1 MRFASVMLNCVIWV
15 TFAHAQNGCDALKDL
30 KLDHATVTSAK
41 WMEAGPVPVPMGFP
55 PKPQNIAVARRC
67 EVDAVSRPTSDS
79 EIHFS
84 LWLPAREDWNGKY
97 LQRGNGGWAGA
108 ISISQLIGPL
118 AQGYAVAATDD
129 GHTATAGP
137 LPDASWAIGHP
148 EKLIDF
154 GFRAVHETAALS
166 KEIVS
171 AYYSKPATRAYFQG
185 CSDGGREALMEAE
198 RYPEDFVGII
208 AGAPANHWTNHFAGF
223 LWNEMALSATKDRPL
238 TADQMAN
245 VQKAALAACD
255 ALDGVKDG
263 LIDDPRKCHFDP
275 SALLCQGAAPAGSTC
290 LTQLQI
296 DAFKKI
302 YAGPK
307 DPVTGMQIYPGYEPG
322 TEGEPGA
329 WIPWIVPGMG
339 IPTSIQ
345 AMFGNSMYAQAVHE
359 NPQWD
364 WKNADL
370 HRELQLADEKT
381 GAILNAYNPDLRTF
395 RAHGGKLIQYHG
407 WGDAAIA
414 PRDSIDF
421 YEKVEGFFRD
431 YPDPRSTN
439 ATDVR
444 AFYRLFM
451 VPGMGHCAGGP
462 GPTSFGN
469 DDSRIPADAEHDVLK
484 ALDRWVMTGAAPDQL
499 IGTGKVAGAAL
510 TRPLCAYPNI
520 AKYQGTGDT
529 NAAESFACVPNGK
542 E

>member
-1 MRFASVMLNCVIWV
+1 
-15 TFAHAQNGCDALKDL
+15 
-30 KLDHATVTSAK
+30 
-41 WMEAGPVPVPMGFP
+41 
-55 PKPQNIAVARRC
+55 
-67 EVDAVSRPTSDS
+67 
-79 EIHFS
+79 
-84 LWLPAREDWNGKY
+84 
-97 LQRGNGGWAGA
+97 
-108 ISISQLIGPL
+108 
-118 AQGYAVAATDD
+118 
-129 GHTATAGP
+129 
-137 LPDASWAIGHP
+137 
-148 EKLIDF
+148 
-154 GFRAVHETAALS
+154 
-166 KEIVS
+166 
-171 AYYSKPATRAYFQG
+171 
-185 CSDGGREALMEAE
+185 
-198 RYPEDFVGII
+198 
-208 AGAPANHWTNHFAGF
+208 
-223 LWNEMALSATKDRPL
+223 MALAATKDRPL

-275 SALLCQGAAPAGSTC
+275 SALLCQGAAPAGSPC

-307 DPVTGMQIYPGYEPG
+307 DAVTGMQIYPGYEPG

-381 GAILNAYNPDLRTF
+381 GAILNAYNPDFRTF

-414 PRDSIDF
+414 PLDSIDF
-421 YEKVEGFFRD
+421 YEKAEGFFRD
-431 YPDPRSTN
+431 YPDPRSTR
-439 ATDVR
+439 ATDVH

-484 ALDRWVMTGAAPDQL
+484 ALDRWVTTGAAPDQL
-499 IGTGKVAGAAL
+499 IGTGKVAGTAL